1 MRLINEKKININS
14 KIYYPVFLCLG
25 LIILISVL
33 GFYSSKKN
41 STNEMLLGKW
51 EVKEITWR
59 DGSSEYVPDNER
71 YILNLQVIKN
81 KNQFNVDDVQGEWK
95 LEDSSL
101 ILENIPESRTYIDS
115 IFVVNDAF
123 GNSSVVLKNGNQK
136 IATIS
141 EGKIQPEKVISA
153 MQLISIN
160 FEELNLSKDGNIYK
174 YKKLIK

>member
-1 MRLINEKKININS
+1 
-14 KIYYPVFLCLG
+14 
-25 LIILISVL
+25 
-33 GFYSSKKN
+33 
-41 STNEMLLGKW
+41 MLLGKW

>member
-25 LIILISVL
+25 LIIL
-33 GFYSSKKN
+33 YSCQKN
-41 STNEMLLGKW
+41 STNEMLLGMW
-51 EVKEITWR
+51 EVKEITWK
-59 DGSSEYVPDNER
+59 DGTSEYVPDNER

-95 LEDSSL
+95 FEDSSL

-123 GNSSVVLKNGNQK
+123 GNSSLVLKNGNQK
-136 IATIS
+136 IATIL